1 MRMDEMK
8 HSIQLSDFQDARLQ
22 DIPMEDII
30 KMIAAAVEKER
41 NADIYLAFS
50 DNEDR
55 LAGSFLSF
63 NYSADAAAYEDE
75 MLLITSDRGSY
86 DIPLYNSRKDV
97 NSKEILN
104 RIRPVLKHYADTRI
118 YLDYPGVEQ
127 EEELN
132 FEPEFEEKE
141 KRSLDLEPE
150 EPEPLEEEK
159 TYSINEKR
167 TQMSKEAQI
176 DLDDVA
182 KRMTEAGYIVKKKQ
196 FGNLVVTVP
205 GLDAS
210 NNITVTRYNAYIER
224 AFLKSDAEK
233 AVYDK
238 MQQAVHEQVG
248 KSIEES
254 AKKFEIIKNSPS
266 IADYSILMLGESFV
280 KASMAEESISYEII
294 EQDHKCLATMAL
306 SQEEGK
312 ESSIEIIYGKE
323 YGNLKKEI
331 PISEKEKEDFLSG
344 KFYQTN
350 ISKEMDQF
358 LRPVLEKANLADLS
372 LKAYNQDTLI
382 LDSNQ
387 KELYTCD
394 REWLTKLGRLEDK
407 LNDLK
412 YHSVKDLSDFG
423 HGLKKAMTEIGLGIA
438 KPYQDG
444 LVSGIDIGTGS
455 ELFKQGWKYGKAICE
470 AEREFEKLAA
480 SDDPKDVLKAL
491 DQKISIKEF
500 RDDVKSNMNTYVKAA
515 FQLRENIDKMLQ
527 SIKEMKL
534 RAMERL
540 EQKSAFVGKLEMELQ
555 TKYMA
560 MANSQIAGNFRE
572 MKDAL
577 KQIGQGFSMITM
589 GGSHYAKEL
598 AEQANYRIN
607 VTANTFKVQYN
618 EMLRQAKTTIQYKFH
633 EREVFAEKLNNA
645 RINQIYDSL
654 SDQDFEQYAKI
665 KYWDELESSRKM
677 GGKIEKIPEEE
688 RTSEDQEKII
698 AGKQAEQQQEQNRFI
713 AEHMV
718 TKLKELLKDPDLD
731 YKESLELLAEEY
743 HQAAVEFNQINGMK
757 EISSYAELSEDDKN
771 LCREVVDEVLQEIP
785 HLEKQMI
792 QKGLCEQIPG
802 MEEPGF
808 EEPDF
813 DR

>member
-1 MRMDEMK
+1 MDEMK

-312 ESSIEIIYGKE
+312 EPSIEITYGKE

-358 LRPVLEKANLADLS
+358 LRPVLEKTNSADLS

>member
-1 MRMDEMK
+1 MDEMK

-312 ESSIEIIYGKE
+312 EPSIEITYGKE